1 MSCRIGVVKII
12 GVKWIVTSSTK
23 IVEQSIEYF
32 INRPSMEMHIFMREG
47 KSCQEIIW
55 GLSGTSYDILLI
67 SKKSINLARNI
78 E

>member
-1 MSCRIGVVKII
+1 MSYKIGVVKII
-12 GVKWIVTSSTK
+12 EVKWIVTSSIK
-23 IVEQSIEYF
+23 IVEQSIKYF
-32 INRPSMEMHIFMREG
+32 INCMEMHIFMREE